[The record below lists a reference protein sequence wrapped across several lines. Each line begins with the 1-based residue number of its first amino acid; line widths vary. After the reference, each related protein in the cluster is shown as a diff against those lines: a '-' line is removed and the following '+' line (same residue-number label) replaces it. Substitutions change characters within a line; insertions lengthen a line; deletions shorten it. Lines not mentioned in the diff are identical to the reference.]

1 MYNLNG
7 IIVIF
12 LLYSR
17 IYTGLHTSLALM
29 AWDFETFLQQ
39 EMMAKIRVQVF
50 KIELHTYIHLD

>member
-12 LLYSR
+12 LLYSC
-17 IYTGLHTSLALM
+17 IYMGLHTSLTLM

-39 EMMAKIRVQVF
+39 VMMAKIRVQVF